1 MNSRYKIDKGEYLK
15 QPRADVFEIK
25 GTVTEALPNTMFRVQ
40 VTEGKAEMIGRVLL
54 CTLTGN
60 MRRFSIR
67 VLPGDAVLA
76 DVSVY
81 DTGRA
86 RITRRLREGDLIQS
100 PRE

>member
-1 MNSRYKIDKGEYLK
+1 
-15 QPRADVFEIK
+15 
-25 GTVTEALPNTMFRVQ
+25 MFRVQ
-40 VTEGKAEMIGRVLL
+40 VTEGPAEMIDRVLL

-76 DVSVY
+76 DVSIY

-100 PRE
+100 PRVRTV